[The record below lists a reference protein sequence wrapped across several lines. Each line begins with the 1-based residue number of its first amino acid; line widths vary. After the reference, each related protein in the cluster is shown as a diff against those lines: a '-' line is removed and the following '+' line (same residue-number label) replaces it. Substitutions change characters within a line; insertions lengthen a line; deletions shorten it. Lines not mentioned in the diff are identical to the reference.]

1 MAKVPGFLIVGDSS
15 DEYGIQR
22 LCEMLSELGIVRVV
36 GQEGLAEHLEE
47 HAYEAVILD
56 AGSVSPVAAV
66 VAEIQNR
73 SPSTEVYVI
82 TASPHWR
89 VARDVLQAGA
99 TDYMPKSRLSE
110 DLVASL
116 RNIAQRPARPEESAG
131 GKGRGS

>member
-36 GQEGLAEHLEE
+36 GQDGLAERLEE
-47 HAYEAVILD
+47 HAYDAVILD
-56 AGSVSPVAAV
+56 AGAVSPVAAV

-110 DLVASL
+110 DLVARL